1 MKPIHVGT
9 SGWNYDHWR
18 GPFYPEELSREE
30 WFDYYRSR
38 FDTVEINNTFYN
50 LPSPQTVSHWDEAT
64 GDEFRYAVK
73 ASRYITHMKKLK
85 DPEESSRRFFERMEP
100 LGGKIDVV
108 LFQLPPK
115 WNRNSRR
122 LASFLDTLPE
132 GWRYA
137 FEFRDESWFSQ
148 ETYDLLRGHNA
159 AFCIYELAGNRSPE
173 VITADSVYV
182 RLHGPEGAYQ
192 GSYSEEELKQ
202 WASKCRQWAEDGL
215 EVRIYF
221 DNDDRGFAPTNANTL
236 KEALR

>member
-1 MKPIHVGT
+1 
-9 SGWNYDHWR
+9 
-18 GPFYPEELSREE
+18 
-30 WFDYYRSR
+30 
-38 FDTVEINNTFYN
+38 
-50 LPSPQTVSHWDEAT
+50 
-64 GDEFRYAVK
+64 
-73 ASRYITHMKKLK
+73 
-85 DPEESSRRFFERMEP
+85 MEP